1 MSDKKH
7 ELLLIFAALIISAV
21 LMLYNVFDLPKYSP
35 LEASLAPVTAVTE
48 KSTAPYAGQINI
60 NTASLEE
67 LMTLDGIGEERAAA
81 IIEYRN
87 KNGLF
92 RSVDE
97 LGEVE
102 GIGDVT
108 LERNRDRLCV

>member
-7 ELLLIFAALIISAV
+7 ELLLIFAALIISAI
-21 LMLYNVFDLPKYSP
+21 LMMYNVFDLPKYSP
-35 LEASLAPVTAVTE
+35 IEATVAPATTVVE
-48 KSTAPYAGQINI
+48 KTTVQYTGQINI

-67 LMTLDGIGEERAAA
+67 LMTLEGIGKEKAKA

-87 KNGLF
+87 KNGRF

-102 GIGDVT
+102 GIGNVT
-108 LERNRDRLCV
+108 LEKNREKICV